1 MDYDTTYFATL
12 LSIAYSVINDV
23 LSWFGIGSSISGGET
38 SSCPYEVLGLQDV
51 KDTCTIDDVNKARR
65 KVSGILNVLYIK
77 YNRRICWVV
86 WLRGFKDM
94 HLVYFY

>member
-12 LSIAYSVINDV
+12 LSIAYSVITDV

-38 SSCPYEVLGLQDV
+38 SSCPYEVLGLQNV

-65 KVSGILNVLYIK
+65 KVSMVYILNVCMYYLCVHTGSPLDLYW
-77 YNRRICWVV
+77 CTWCT
-86 WLRGFKDM
+86 
-94 HLVYFY
+94 